1 MHNQEFSSRLDRRL
15 DGLYMISA
23 TEYGPFLGQCELT
36 GKFEHASGEKIDEFL
51 HAFAVGRGCKSIP
64 VTNSAAKQPLMILYT
79 SM

>member
-1 MHNQEFSSRLDRRL
+1 MGRFGAS
-15 DGLYMISA
+15 
-23 TEYGPFLGQCELT
+23 ELT

-64 VTNSAAKQPLMILYT
+64 MTYSAAKQPLMILYT